1 MLFSIIQSQEQF
13 DKSANDDI
21 HNSSRST
28 VIFEQQV
35 ELKQRAVECLS
46 FNLRAR
52 VISQIL
58 ELFGF
63 ATSRTTTDKQ
73 EDLLKKLKTLRATK
87 TPSTTQS
94 SFDRRGKEPTD
105 EQEREM
111 LNEHEIN
118 KILFPDDFLAKAVHQ
133 KLETINST
141 GAKQTVVADAG
152 TVERR
157 LIFVEKWEIFSKN
170 FASELQVIQR
180 IKAQD

>member
-94 SFDRRGKEPTD
+94 SFDRRVKGPTD
-105 EQEREM
+105 
-111 LNEHEIN
+111 
-118 KILFPDDFLAKAVHQ
+118 
-133 KLETINST
+133 
-141 GAKQTVVADAG
+141 
-152 TVERR
+152 
-157 LIFVEKWEIFSKN
+157 
-170 FASELQVIQR
+170 
-180 IKAQD
+180 